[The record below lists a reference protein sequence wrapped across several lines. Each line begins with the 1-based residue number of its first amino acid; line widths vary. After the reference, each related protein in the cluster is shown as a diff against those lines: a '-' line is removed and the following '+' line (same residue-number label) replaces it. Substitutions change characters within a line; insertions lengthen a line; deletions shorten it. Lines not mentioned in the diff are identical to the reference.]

1 MPRSIKPAVI
11 NVMQD
16 SPAPARYRAGV
27 ARPDALH
34 FAQSFFQRSIAMPA
48 RVKGLGHVG
57 LYVRDLEVMK
67 EFWGGFMGMTL
78 TKCNENVAFYS
89 AAP

>member
-1 MPRSIKPAVI
+1 
-11 NVMQD
+11 
-16 SPAPARYRAGV
+16 
-27 ARPDALH
+27 
-34 FAQSFFQRSIAMPA
+34 MPA

-78 TKCNENVAFYS
+78 TKCSEKVAIYPS
-89 AAP
+89 RQGRSEPGRTRPALRLTASLLPLL

>member
-1 MPRSIKPAVI
+1 
-11 NVMQD
+11 
-16 SPAPARYRAGV
+16 
-27 ARPDALH
+27 
-34 FAQSFFQRSIAMPA
+34 MPA

-78 TKCNENVAFYS
+78 TKCNENIAFYS
-89 AAP
+89 ADPAAVDHEIAVMRGSRPAGGSAPRAADFAARRQAGRRA